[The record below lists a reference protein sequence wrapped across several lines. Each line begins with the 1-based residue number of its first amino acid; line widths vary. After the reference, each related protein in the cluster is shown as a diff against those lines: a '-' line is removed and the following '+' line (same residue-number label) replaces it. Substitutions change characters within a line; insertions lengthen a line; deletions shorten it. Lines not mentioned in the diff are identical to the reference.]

1 MGRVASPYVPDD
13 ADRQLLR
20 LLLAGGPVSGEE
32 MSRELNMTR
41 AAVWKR
47 IAHLREMGYD
57 IESAPRKGYWLAG
70 DVLKAD
76 AVLARLHTRWLG
88 HTLIC
93 EPVVDSTFKLMRDL
107 ESAGCPDGTVA
118 AAGQQTEGRGRMN
131 RRWASPPDTGLYFN
145 VLLRPNLPTVQAVR
159 LTPAIAVGVCHALRN
174 LGFDAKIKWP
184 NDIVISGRKVC
195 GMLLEMGGDLE
206 RLKFISAGIGIN
218 VLQKLEDFPED
229 LREKAGSLAL
239 ACGKGF
245 SLTRTDVLCACLSAI
260 EQAVELCYA
269 DYPALLE
276 EYRALSITIGSEIV
290 ASGGSDLRGTA
301 ININENG
308 ELLVRDAAGEVH
320 VLRTGDVSVRGVMGY
335 V

>member
-206 RLKFISAGIGIN
+206 RLKFISAGIGI
-218 VLQKLEDFPED
+218 LFGYLPAKRAARLDPIEA
-229 LREKAGSLAL
+229 LRY
-239 ACGKGF
+239 
-245 SLTRTDVLCACLSAI
+245 D
-260 EQAVELCYA
+260 
-269 DYPALLE
+269 
-276 EYRALSITIGSEIV
+276 
-290 ASGGSDLRGTA
+290 
-301 ININENG
+301 
-308 ELLVRDAAGEVH
+308 
-320 VLRTGDVSVRGVMGY
+320 
-335 V
+335 

>member
-1 MGRVASPYVPDD
+1 M
-13 ADRQLLR
+13 
-20 LLLAGGPVSGEE
+20 
-32 MSRELNMTR
+32 
-41 AAVWKR
+41 
-47 IAHLREMGYD
+47 
-57 IESAPRKGYWLAG
+57 
-70 DVLKAD
+70 
-76 AVLARLHTRWLG
+76 
-88 HTLIC
+88 
-93 EPVVDSTFKLMRDL
+93 
-107 ESAGCPDGTVA
+107 
-118 AAGQQTEGRGRMN
+118 
-131 RRWASPPDTGLYFN
+131 
-145 VLLRPNLPTVQAVR
+145 
-159 LTPAIAVGVCHALRN
+159 
-174 LGFDAKIKWP
+174 
-184 NDIVISGRKVC
+184 ISGRKVC

-239 ACGKGF
+239 AGGKGF

-290 ASGGSDLRGTA
+290 ASGGSDVRGTA
-301 ININENG
+301 IDINENG

>member
-1 MGRVASPYVPDD
+1 
-13 ADRQLLR
+13 
-20 LLLAGGPVSGEE
+20 
-32 MSRELNMTR
+32 MTR

-107 ESAGCPDGTVA
+107 ESTGCPDGTVA

-159 LTPAIAVGVCHALRN
+159 LTPAIAVGVC
-174 LGFDAKIKWP
+174 
-184 NDIVISGRKVC
+184 

-239 ACGKGF
+239 ASGKGF

-276 EYRALSITIGSEIV
+276 EYRALSITIGAEIV
-290 ASGGSDLRGTA
+290 ASGGSDVRGTA
-301 ININENG
+301 IDINENG
-308 ELLVRDAAGEVH
+308 ELLVRDAAGDVH

>member
-76 AVLARLHTRWLG
+76 AVLAQLHTRWLG

-107 ESAGCPDGTVA
+107 ESTGCPDGTVA
-118 AAGQQTEGRGRMN
+118 AA
-131 RRWASPPDTGLYFN
+131 
-145 VLLRPNLPTVQAVR
+145 
-159 LTPAIAVGVCHALRN
+159 
-174 LGFDAKIKWP
+174 
-184 NDIVISGRKVC
+184 
-195 GMLLEMGGDLE
+195 
-206 RLKFISAGIGIN
+206 
-218 VLQKLEDFPED
+218 
-229 LREKAGSLAL
+229 
-239 ACGKGF
+239 
-245 SLTRTDVLCACLSAI
+245 
-260 EQAVELCYA
+260 
-269 DYPALLE
+269 
-276 EYRALSITIGSEIV
+276 
-290 ASGGSDLRGTA
+290 
-301 ININENG
+301 
-308 ELLVRDAAGEVH
+308 
-320 VLRTGDVSVRGVMGY
+320 
-335 V
+335 